1 MTGCRPVPSKRLGL
15 LTLRETRRLSTGI
28 DGYSLVPPILRTTL
42 PIVAWPHGGKNFWLG
57 LGALLIGV
65 SFLLLAAVIAEFFVH
80 AGSGADHFFLSLR
93 GGFIFLILLF
103 TFPSVLFSGMGFAG
117 AGLTCFW
124 DAARSDP
131 VLEITADGLHDRRSG
146 LSVPWTSVKSAKPLD
161 RAVDLQFHG
170 PVANWQNPF
179 RVGVLFQ
186 RYRPKSDHVIVSIA
200 YLDTLARV
208 LAYTILTLTPAE
220 RWRSHQQVTQRIG
233 NVSSADS
240 AKAGALSG
248 SQDGLSPS
256 RDPITAATAM
266 MGIASLRPSY
276 MLPGVKPVM

>member
-1 MTGCRPVPSKRLGL
+1 MALSENEITTDTVVIPGELKLSNPVL
-15 LTLRETRRLSTGI
+15 
-28 DGYSLVPPILRTTL
+28 PPVTVSL

-57 LGALLIGV
+57 LGALPTGV
-65 SFLLLAAVIAEFFVH
+65 SFLLLAAVIAGFFVH

-103 TFPSVLFSGMGFAG
+103 TFPSVLFVGMGLTCA
-117 AGLTCFW
+117 ALTCFW

-131 VLEITADGLHDRRSG
+131 VLEISADGLCDRRSG

-186 RYRPKSDHVIVSIA
+186 RYRPKSDHVIVSVA
-200 YLDTLARV
+200 YLDTPAHV
-208 LAYTILTLTPAE
+208 LAYTILTLT
-220 RWRSHQQVTQRIG
+220 QRNGGEVI
-233 NVSSADS
+233 S
-240 AKAGALSG
+240 K
-248 SQDGLSPS
+248 SPS
-256 RDPITAATAM
+256 GLEMYPRLIPQTRAPSMARR
-266 MGIASLRPSY
+266 MG
-276 MLPGVKPVM
+276 